1 MEDIAK
7 TMTDNIL
14 KSLRNE
20 NAPERA
26 IIEAYLSIMVYK
38 LKKEGVEEYLKINQ
52 KNLHK

>member
-1 MEDIAK
+1 MEDISK

-14 KSLRNE
+14 KALKQE

-38 LKKEGVEEYLKINQ
+38 LKKEGVEEYLKFNQ
-52 KNLHK
+52 KNLRK